1 LKVLVITYYWPPS
14 GGAGVQRTLKFTR
27 YLPSFGI
34 EPVVLTVDPAIASYP
49 QLDVSL
55 TKEVSAGLKVVT
67 TNSFEPLSI
76 LSKVA
81 GKDKVPYGG
90 FANVKQETFFQKSLR
105 WIRGNFFIPDARVGW
120 VKYAVAAAEKI
131 ISEENI
137 SCVYISSPP
146 HSSQL
151 IGLALK
157 KKFPTLKWIADLRD
171 PWTKIYYYK
180 ELLHTSFAAKKDF
193 SFERKVLEQ
202 CDAAIVVSASIRR
215 DFAGAHPQIDAKKI
229 HVLPNGFD
237 EADFEKSYG
246 SDQSKFIITY
256 VGTIADSYK
265 PEVFFAAL
273 KKFIAANK
281 SSEILFRFIGSATP
295 AIRNLVTA
303 SGLESNC
310 EWVSYVPHERAIEY
324 MKQSSLLLLI
334 IPDVAGADGIL
345 TGKLFEYIGSGKPVL
360 GIGPVKGDAAVILDS
375 CEAGRFFARGEEENI
390 VAYLNSTYLLFK
402 STDREQLHGAATRSK
417 YSRRVLTEQLA
428 EMIKMLVNAGY

>member
-1 LKVLVITYYWPPS
+1 M
-14 GGAGVQRTLKFTR
+14 QRTLKFTR

-49 QLDVSL
+49 QLDASL
-55 TKEVSAGLKVVT
+55 TKEVAAGLRVVT

-105 WIRGNFFIPDARVGW
+105 WVRGNFFIPDARVGW

-157 KKFPTLKWIADLRD
+157 KKFPALKWIADLRD

-215 DFAGAHPQIDAKKI
+215 DFAQAHPHIDAGKI
-229 HVLPNGFD
+229 HVLPNGYD
-237 EADFEKSYG
+237 EADFEKSYA

-273 KKFIAANK
+273 KKFIAANNPA
-281 SSEILFRFIGSATP
+281 EILFRFIGSATP
-295 AIRNLVTA
+295 AIRTIVAT

-310 EWVSYVPHERAIEY
+310 EWVSYVPHVRAIEY

-345 TGKLFEYIGSGKPVL
+345 TGKLFEYIGSGRSVL
-360 GIGPVKGDAAVILDS
+360 GIGPVKGDAAAILAS
-375 CEAGRFFARGEEENI
+375 CEAGSFFEREEEENI
-390 VAYLNSTYLLFK
+390 VSYMENNFHLWKSGGTSTVGSGEIRL
-402 STDREQLHGAATRSK
+402 K
-417 YSRRVLTEQLA
+417 YSRQALTASLA
-428 EMIKMLVNAGY
+428 TIIKH